1 MLIAT
6 SNEREVEIDISGEF
20 KFYEGGPVLLLDTD
34 PIAYKAAHVMQTEIH
49 IIRQKGEKPLKS
61 EGGVTKLYARLDVEN
76 KKEFLALLADNP
88 SMEYTKELR
97 VDDSPEG
104 LESMYDTIC
113 KNIQSVIHR
122 AEAGSVELFLTD
134 GASNFRITQEL
145 DVVLK
150 YKGSRKADAKPKLL
164 SKARNYVMI
173 LKGAL
178 MCIGHEADDELAIRH
193 WKYWDIA
200 MDAARLHYLGEDV
213 KEYKIEQYAMSVV
226 GSVLAT
232 IDKDIKMVAGKFINP
247 EQDLGIEEIFPHGN
261 LFMKVTK
268 DGKKLMFCGLKGFY
282 AQMLLGDSCDNI
294 HKVYFCGDK
303 RVFELLNDC
312 HSEEALFK
320 TVLRETYEG
329 HHRERIKQIMD
340 NATDADIE
348 SHLESMIEAGIEKKV
363 TKASLTRAKKAF
375 KEDLYETTPYQDK
388 EFYHWSQYRVADDGT
403 VTPACKLK
411 RRAKL
416 SQISPIDHMIGVA
429 RLVYML
435 KVYPNTNNDHWWHP
449 PEKKWVRSVQREY
462 RLKNKGRSNG

>member
-1 MLIAT
+1 MILI
-6 SNEREVEIDISGEF
+6 SDKPEVIIDISGKF
-20 KFYEGGPVLLLDTD
+20 HFYENGPVLLLDTD

-49 IIRQKGEKPLKS
+49 IVKQKGSKTLKV
-61 EGGVTKLYARLDVEN
+61 EGGVTKLYARLGVEN
-76 KKEFLALLADNP
+76 KKAFLALLADNP
-88 SMEYTKELR
+88 DMEYSKELR

-113 KNIQSVIHR
+113 KNIQSVIHNT
-122 AEAGSVELFLTD
+122 EAGSVELFLTD

-164 SKARNYVMI
+164 REARDFVMK
-173 LKGAL
+173 LKGSL
-178 MCIGHEADDELAIRH
+178 MCIGHEADDELSIRH
-193 WKYWDIA
+193 WQYWHIA
-200 MDAARLHYLGEDV
+200 MDAAQLHYLGEDV
-213 KEYKIEQYAMSVV
+213 TTQQIEEYAMTVV
-226 GSVLAT
+226 ASVLGT
-232 IDKDIKMVAGKFINP
+232 IDKDIKMVPGRFINP
-247 EQDLGIEEIFPHGN
+247 DQDLGVEEIFPHGN
-261 LFMKVTK
+261 LFMKGTDIK
-268 DGKKLMFCGLKGFY
+268 FCGLKGFY

-312 HSEEALFK
+312 ETEEELFK
-320 TVLRETYEG
+320 AVLRETYEG
-329 HHRERIKQIMD
+329 HHRERIKSIMD
-340 NATDADIE
+340 SATDEDI
-348 SHLESMIEAGIEKKV
+348 SNHLEALIKEGVEKKV
-363 TKASLTRAKKAF
+363 TKASLTRAKKHF
-375 KEDLYETTPYQDK
+375 KDNLYESIPYQDK
-388 EFYHWSQYRVADDGT
+388 DFYHWSQYRVADDGT

-435 KVYPNTNNDHWWHP
+435 KVYPNANNDHWWHP
-449 PEKKWVRSVQREY
+449 PEKKWVRTIQREY